1 MHMAS
6 IGVAP
11 DAVNVLP
18 TFSDLPAPGRRLSR
32 MPYRPT
38 PQAGGFARSV
48 VGWLG
53 FLALASCGPA
63 AAPPST
69 VAPKPPA
76 AAPRRPAAAPDTSQ
90 APDTSRT
97 ADTLSWAERTLEGL
111 SLRDKVAQMLMPS
124 VLGNFSPVGSRGWD
138 RITRLVEQDHVGGI
152 LMSVGSP
159 TEVASKLNALQKL
172 SKLPLIV
179 SADLETGAGFRFHG
193 AIQMP
198 GTIPL
203 GGATEF
209 PYLMAV
215 GATGDAH
222 LAYEM
227 GAITAEEGR
236 AIGVQIPFAPV
247 LDVNDNPKNPII
259 NVRSFGGDPNEVGRL
274 GCAFVRGMQDHGVI
288 ATGKHFPGH
297 GDTNIDTHLA
307 LPVIHFDRAHLDSI
321 ELKPFQMAIDSGIGA
336 IMSAHIAVPALNG
349 GTDDP
354 ATLSKDVLTGLL
366 RNQMGFRGLVFT
378 DAMDMGAITRRYPG
392 GEAAVR
398 AVLAGADVLIQPLS
412 TETDLDAIVEAV
424 ENGRIPESVVDSAV
438 LRILRAKH
446 ELGLDRK
453 RTVDLEAIPSVVGIP
468 AHQEVA
474 AEIAR
479 KSITLLRNRKHLL
492 PLRGTRSA
500 RVLSITYRRP
510 SDVLAGRYFDGRLRA
525 TYPRLVT
532 VDLNEDTPAAVYSGL
547 VRQARR
553 SALVVVS
560 TYVTAVSY
568 HGSVALPKETS
579 RFIERL
585 HRLGVPHIVV
595 TFGNPYLISE
605 FPDVQAYMLAWSG
618 SRESQVA
625 AADAL
630 FGAFPIQ
637 GHTPTAIPPFY
648 HIGDGMMIPA
658 RPGVSGD

>member
-1 MHMAS
+1 
-6 IGVAP
+6 
-11 DAVNVLP
+11 
-18 TFSDLPAPGRRLSR
+18 

-38 PQAGGFARSV
+38 PKAGSFARRV
-48 VGWLG
+48 LGWLG
-53 FLALASCGPA
+53 FLAVTSCGPA
-63 AAPPST
+63 TPLPAPVSPKSPESQPARDTTAAG
-69 VAPKPPA
+69 
-76 AAPRRPAAAPDTSQ
+76 
-90 APDTSRT
+90 TSR

-111 SLRDKVAQMLMPS
+111 SLRQKVAQMIMPS
-124 VLGNFSPVGSRGWD
+124 LLGDFSPVGSAGWN
-138 RITRLVEQDHVGGI
+138 RITRLIDQDEVGGI

-159 TEVASKLNALQKL
+159 TEVASKLNALQER
-172 SKLPLIV
+172 SKLPLLV
-179 SADLETGAGFRFHG
+179 ASDLETGAGFRFRG

-209 PYLMAV
+209 PYPMAV
-215 GATGDAH
+215 GATGDSQ

-247 LDVNDNPKNPII
+247 LDVNDNPNNPII
-259 NVRSFGGDPNEVGRL
+259 NVRSFGGDPDEVARL
-274 GCAFVRGMQDHGVI
+274 GCAFVRGVQDHGAI

-297 GDTNIDTHLA
+297 GDTDVDTHLA
-307 LPVIHFDRAHLDSI
+307 MPVVHYDRAHLDSI

-366 RNQMGFRGLVFT
+366 RNQMGFRGLIFT
-378 DAMDMGAITRRYPG
+378 DAMDMSALTRNYPD
-392 GEAAVR
+392 GEAAIR

-412 TETDLDAIVEAV
+412 VETDLDAIVEAV
-424 ENGRIPESVVDSAV
+424 ENGRIPESRIDASV
-438 LRILRAKH
+438 LHILQVKH
-446 ELGLDRK
+446 QLGLDRR
-453 RTVDLEAIPSVVGIP
+453 RTVDLAEIPEVVGIP
-468 AHQEVA
+468 AHQKVA
-474 AEIAR
+474 EEIAR
-479 KSITLLRNRKHLL
+479 RSITVLRNRRGLL

-500 RVLSITYRRP
+500 RVLSVTYRRP
-510 SDVLAGRYFDGRLRA
+510 SDVLAGRYFDGRLRH
-525 TYPRLVT
+525 TYPRLAT
-532 VDLNEDTPAAVYSGL
+532 AELDEDTPAAVYAGL
-547 VRQARR
+547 ERRARR

-568 HGSVALPKETS
+568 RGSVALPKETS
-579 RFIERL
+579 AFIEKL
-585 HRLGVPHIVV
+585 HRMGVPHVVV

-605 FPDVQAYMLAWSG
+605 FPDVQAYVLAWSG
-618 SRESQVA
+618 SRESQEA

-630 FGAFPIQ
+630 FGEFAIE

-648 HIGDGMMIPA
+648 KIGDGLAIPA
-658 RPGVSGD
+658 RQGASGG